1 MDTDQL
7 LAVTPEDM
15 AKALLARRQLLKE
28 QLPTVI
34 RTLEAEEQ
42 NLAPKAKKAIETN
55 KLINTKVSELK
66 EKRNKAQD
74 KANELLKIVK
84 ESRNKLMETD
94 GMVNLDP
101 SWKKEKLFEEIE
113 EIEKKIETSALDH
126 KAERKL
132 LDRRKKI
139 IEINDKWLKERRN
152 SNPEMVTYINARREM
167 NKLYRDA
174 DKSHRNMLDGV
185 EKAQPQ
191 HDKQMKVRNELREVR
206 RQLDRAKE
214 LLSQSDKAINHWE
227 RRLDKGFGEL
237 DNGFSDLLA
246 AQKKVSEGGD
256 SSFARKK
263 KIKPLK
269 KEKSIKNLK
278 KEEEE

>member
-1 MDTDQL
+1 MNTDGL
-7 LAVTPEDM
+7 LAVTPEEM
-15 AKALLARRQLLKE
+15 AKSLLARRQLLKQ

-42 NLAPKAKKAIETN
+42 NLAPKAKKALE
-55 KLINTKVSELK
+55 INNNINSKVSDLK
-66 EKRNKAQD
+66 EKRNEAQK

-84 ESRNKLMETD
+84 ESREKLIQND
-94 GMVNLDP
+94 GMINLDP
-101 SWKKEKLFEEIE
+101 SWKKEKMFEEIE
-113 EIEKKIETSALDH
+113 DIEKKIQTSALDH

-132 LDRRKKI
+132 LDRRKKL
-139 IEINDKWLKERRN
+139 IEENDKWLKQRRDL
-152 SNPEMVTYINARREM
+152 NPEMVTYIDARREM
-167 NKLYRDA
+167 NSLYRLA

-191 HDKQMKVRNELREVR
+191 HEKQKKIRDELREIR
-206 RQLDRAKE
+206 RQLDRARE
-214 LLSQSDKAINHWE
+214 LLSQSDKAVEYWE

-237 DNGFSDLLA
+237 GDGFKDLLS
-246 AQKKVSEGGD
+246 AQRKVAEGGD

-263 KIKPLK
+263 TAARKTK
-269 KEKSIKNLK
+269 KSLNNKK

>member
-7 LAVTPEDM
+7 LAVSPEDM
-15 AKALLARRQLLKE
+15 AKALLSRRQMLKE

-34 RTLEAEEQ
+34 RTLEAEEEKI
-42 NLAPKAKKAIETN
+42 APKAKRAVENN
-55 KLINTKVSELK
+55 KTINTRVSELK
-66 EKRNKAQD
+66 EKRNEAQK

-84 ESRNKLMETD
+84 ESKVKLMEKD
-94 GMVNLDP
+94 GMINLDP

-113 EIEKKIETSALDH
+113 EIEKKIQTSALDH

-139 IEINDKWLKERRN
+139 IEVNDKWLKERRD
-152 SNPEMVTYINARREM
+152 SNPDMVTYINARREM
-167 NKLYRDA
+167 NKLYREA

-191 HDKQMKVRNELREVR
+191 HEKQIGIRNELREIR

-214 LLSQSDKAINHWE
+214 LLLQSDKAISHWE
-227 RRLDKGFGEL
+227 RRIDQGFGEL
-237 DNGFSDLLA
+237 DGGFVDLLE
-246 AQKKVSEGGD
+246 AQKKVLEGGD

-263 KIKPLK
+263 VKNPK
-269 KEKSIKNLK
+269 KNTSSNI
-278 KEEEE
+278 KEEE

>member
-1 MDTDQL
+1 
-7 LAVTPEDM
+7 M
-15 AKALLARRQLLKE
+15 AKALLSRRQMLKE

-34 RTLEAEEQ
+34 RTLEAEEEKI
-42 NLAPKAKKAIETN
+42 APKAKRAVENN
-55 KLINTKVSELK
+55 KTINNRVSELK
-66 EKRNKAQD
+66 EKRNEAQK

-84 ESRNKLMETD
+84 ESKVKLMEKD
-94 GMVNLDP
+94 GMINLDP

-113 EIEKKIETSALDH
+113 EIEKKIQTSALDH

-139 IEINDKWLKERRN
+139 IEVNDKWLKERRD
-152 SNPEMVTYINARREM
+152 SNPDMVTYINARREM
-167 NKLYRDA
+167 NKLYREA

-191 HDKQMKVRNELREVR
+191 HEKQIGIRNELREIR

-214 LLSQSDKAINHWE
+214 LLLQSDKAISHWE
-227 RRLDKGFGEL
+227 RRIDQGFGEL
-237 DNGFSDLLA
+237 DGGFVDLLE
-246 AQKKVSEGGD
+246 AQKKVLEGGD

-263 KIKPLK
+263 VKNPK
-269 KEKSIKNLK
+269 KNTSSNI
-278 KEEEE
+278 KEEE